1 MVIPDRLPTLS
12 VVVPATDSPPTLGRC
27 TAAISAA
34 EQPPEEVIVV
44 DGPPGLS
51 AAAARN
57 VGAAR
62 ASGEVVVFV
71 DADVEVHADAFGR
84 VRAAYLDDP
93 DLTALHGSYD
103 DRPAEASTL
112 SAFRNL
118 LHHHVHQAA
127 AGPSETFWSGL
138 GAVRRARFLAVGG
151 FDEDRYRHPSIEDI
165 DLGHRLVAVGGRL
178 RLDPLLQGTHLKRW
192 TLRSM
197 LWTDLARRGVPWVA
211 LQVRRRQVA
220 RTLNCSWRHRL
231 SAGACVAGV
240 LGVLARRPLVPAVAL
255 AALLGLNREFYGL
268 LLRRQ
273 GPGRALAGV
282 GLHGLHHL
290 AAAVAVPAGLATA
303 AAEAARPRRRTPAGR
318 RSVDPR
324 WASATGETG
333 GLHLVESADGAAP
346 APAALAPARPSRTR
360 QRRGP
365 RRRSPARRRPRASG
379 WPGRGRS
386 RSGAPRRMAS

>member
-1 MVIPDRLPTLS
+1 MVTRDRLPTLS
-12 VVVPATDSPPTLGRC
+12 VVVPATDAPPTLGRC
-27 TAAISAA
+27 TAAIAAA
-34 EQPPEEVIVV
+34 EEPPEEVIVV

-51 AAAARN
+51 AVAARN
-57 VGAAR
+57 VGVAR
-62 ASGEVVVFV
+62 ARGEVVVFV
-71 DADVEVHADAFGR
+71 DADVEVHADAFRR
-84 VRAAYLDDP
+84 VRAAYLADP

-103 DRPAEASTL
+103 DRPAEVSTV

-127 AGPSETFWSGL
+127 AGPSETFWTGL

-151 FDEDRYRHPSIEDI
+151 FDEDRYHHPSIEDI
-165 DLGHRLVAVGGRL
+165 ELGHRLVAAGGRL

-197 LWTDLARRGVPWVA
+197 LWTDLARRGAPWVA

-240 LGVLARRPLVPAVAL
+240 LGVLVRRPLVPAVAL
-255 AALLGLNREFYGL
+255 AALVGLNREFYGL

-303 AAEAARPRRRTPAGR
+303 AAEAARPRRPKLAGR

-324 WASATGETG
+324 RATAAGAG
-333 GLHLVESADGAAP
+333 DALHLLEHADGGARAP
-346 APAALAPARPSRTR
+346 VDLAPMPSRM
-360 QRRGP
+360 RRRGGP
-365 RRRSPARRRPRASG
+365 RRPSHARRRPRASA
-379 WPGRGRS
+379 WAGRGRS
-386 RSGAPRRMAS
+386 RSGDPRRMAS